1 MRSSS
6 ISKSASNRRQSR
18 RLRTDRL
25 LRVPVQVFPV
35 LPFVGPSVE
44 GAIVNLSTGGMALL
58 LQTEGKKARLARG
71 GRLRVHFRLPGLPL
85 TQCRGIITHAVMD
98 RATGWLRLGVRFLK
112 TPAVLS
118 ERINRMVTDDAACDA
133 RMDESSQPSCNLACA
148 FHSLCSKPIRE
159 TAGALP
165 GVQFEIALQRAGR

>member
-6 ISKSASNRRQSR
+6 TSKSSNRRRHR

-44 GAIVNLSTGGMALL
+44 GAIINLSTGGMALL
-58 LQTEGKKARLARG
+58 LNTEGSRAKLTRG
-71 GRLRVHFRLPGLPL
+71 ARLRVHFRLPGLPL
-85 TQCRGIITHAVMD
+85 TQCRGVITHAVTD
-98 RATGWLRLGVRFLK
+98 RPSGWLRLGVRFVS
-112 TPAVLS
+112 TPSALS
-118 ERINRMVTDDAACDA
+118 DRINRMVTDDGACDA
-133 RMDESSQPSCNLACA
+133 RMDDSNQARCDLACS

-159 TAGALP
+159 TAGLP
-165 GVQFEIALQRAGR
+165 AGAQFEIALQRAGR